1 VNVSQFQGWDGTRP
15 VNTYQSHLVPGSEN
29 LQGKRFREYWQYRTW
44 ALTTPKI
51 SFVAFGTLILPVLA
65 TTLILSPTIT
75 PPLILVLVVAVG
87 KAGVKAF
94 TCVFV

>member
-1 VNVSQFQGWDGTRP
+1 
-15 VNTYQSHLVPGSEN
+15 
-29 LQGKRFREYWQYRTW
+29 
-44 ALTTPKI
+44 LTTPKI